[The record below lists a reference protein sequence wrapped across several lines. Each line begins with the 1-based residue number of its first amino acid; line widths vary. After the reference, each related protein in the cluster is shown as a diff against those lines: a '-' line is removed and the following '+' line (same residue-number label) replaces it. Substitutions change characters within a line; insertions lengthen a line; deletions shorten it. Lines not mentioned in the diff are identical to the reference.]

1 MVSLFTTPAELSSAK
16 DKNNGRIQQ
25 CIILPEPIRRSE
37 KLRHPI
43 EYGIE

>member
-1 MVSLFTTPAELSSAK
+1 MVSLFTIPPELSSAK
-16 DKNNGRIQQ
+16 DKNNDRIQQ
-25 CIILPEPIRRSE
+25 CIILPEPIRSSE